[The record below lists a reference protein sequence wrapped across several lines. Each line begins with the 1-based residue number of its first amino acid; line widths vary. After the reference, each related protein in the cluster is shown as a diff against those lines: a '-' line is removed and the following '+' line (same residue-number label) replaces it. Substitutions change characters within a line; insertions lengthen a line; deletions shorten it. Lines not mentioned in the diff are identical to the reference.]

1 MILITGASGKTGS
14 AITNNLISKGEPLR
28 VLVHDRRYLQEF
40 KTMGAI
46 DVVVG
51 DMLDQEFV
59 NEAYSGIRAV
69 YHIAP
74 AANSNETLMGQI
86 AINAAS
92 SSKIEHFVYHSVL
105 HPQLQALPHHKMKNK
120 VEDLLIDSGVP
131 YTIIQPAVY
140 MQNILDSWKSI
151 IENGIYTVP
160 YGEKVKISY
169 VDLLDVAEVVSLI
182 LTQQGHLG
190 ATYEL
195 CGHKDV
201 SAIDIANILSRSLG
215 HEITVKSIT
224 TEMWAV
230 GAAKFGIKQHQLDI
244 LLKMFEHYN
253 KCGFTG
259 NSNVLTWLLGKKP
272 NDFST
277 FIHRTIQGEK

>member
-1 MILITGASGKTGS
+1 MILITGANGKTGR
-14 AITNNLISKGEPLR
+14 AITNNLLSKGEPLR
-28 VLVHDRRYLQEF
+28 VLVHNPRYFHEF
-40 KTMGAI
+40 KTMGDI
-46 DVVVG
+46 EVVVG
-51 DMLDQEFV
+51 DMLNQEFV

-74 AANSNETLMGQI
+74 VANPNETVMGQI
-86 AINAAS
+86 AINAAY

-105 HPQLQALPHHKMKNK
+105 HSQLQALPHHKQKNK

-140 MQNILDSWKSI
+140 MQNILNSWKSI
-151 IENGIYTVP
+151 VQNGIYTVP
-160 YGEKVKISY
+160 YGKKVKISY

-182 LTQQGHLG
+182 LTQEGHLG

-195 CGHKDV
+195 CGHMDV
-201 SAIDIANILSRSLG
+201 SAIDIINILTHNLG
-215 HEITVKSIT
+215 HEIIVESIT
-224 TEMWAV
+224 TEMWAI
-230 GAAKFGIKQHQLDI
+230 GAEKFGIKQHQLDT

-272 NDFST
+272 NDFSS
-277 FIHRTIQGEK
+277 FIQRRIQGER